1 MARIAILCPPYFSH
15 VRLFEVL
22 GDALAS
28 RGHEVHFILN
38 AGALPLVTSPTI
50 AVHAVAGRR
59 GDPGAAQVLRNAERP
74 SGLLGIRRTIHDSA
88 RLTDQLCAGA
98 PALLRRLG
106 IEAVIGDQLEPA
118 AFLVAAHLGLPALA
132 VASALPINRA
142 PGLPLPYLNW
152 IFDPSPEG
160 IKRAQGGERVADW
173 LSRKHYAVIEAWA
186 KRWGLPRWRTL
197 QDCLP
202 ASQVSQVLKGYDF
215 PREEPTPFTS
225 VGPIRRAEDPDQ
237 ALPFT
242 RDPAKPLVFA
252 SLGTVQGHR
261 WRLFRSIAKAVHA
274 AGGQIGVAHC
284 GKLSPRLAAKVG
296 ADWITDFV
304 PQRATLK
311 VADLT
316 VCHAGLNTVLDSIE
330 AGVPVLAR
338 PIAFDQ
344 QGATARLI
352 HYRLGERMQP
362 RQSALNRQV
371 ARMLGDAELRKRVQ
385 ALGATVP
392 GAGGT
397 ARAVDII
404 EAALVQGSS
413 RLVSP

>member
-22 GDALAS
+22 GDALAA
-28 RGHEVHFILN
+28 RGHEVHFVLN
-38 AGALPLVTSPTI
+38 AGAVPLVTSPTI
-50 AVHAVAGRR
+50 AVHAVPRRR
-59 GDPGAAQVLRNAERP
+59 GDPVTAQVLRNAERP
-74 SGLLGIRRTIHDSA
+74 TGLLGIRRTIRDSA
-88 RLTDQLCAGA
+88 SLTDQLCEGA

-106 IEAVIGDQLEPA
+106 IDAVIGDQLEPA
-118 AFLVAAHLGLPALA
+118 AFLIAAHLGLPAVA

-142 PGLPLPYLNW
+142 PGLPLPYLSW
-152 IFDPSPEG
+152 AFDPSPEG

-173 LSRKHYAVIEAWA
+173 LSRKHYAVIESWA
-186 KRWGLPRWRTL
+186 DRWSLPRCRTL

-202 ASQVSQVLKGYDF
+202 ATQIAQVLEGYDF
-215 PREEPTPFTS
+215 PRTAPSPF
-225 VGPIRRAEDPDQ
+225 VPLGPIRRAEGAGDP
-237 ALPFT
+237 LPFT
-242 RDPAKPLVFA
+242 RAPAKPLVFA

-261 WRLFRSIAKAVHA
+261 WRLFRSITRAVHA
-274 AGGQIGVAHC
+274 ADGQIVVAHC
-284 GKLSPRLAAKVG
+284 GKLSPRLAARVG

-344 QGATARLI
+344 KGAAARLV
-352 HYRLGERMQP
+352 HHGLGERMES
-362 RQSALNRQV
+362 RQAALNAQV
-371 ARMLGDAELRKRVQ
+371 SRMLGDASLRRRVQ
-385 ALGATVP
+385 ALATAVP
-392 GAGGT
+392 TAGGT

-404 EAALVQGSS
+404 EATVVQGSN